1 MLNSSLN
8 DLNYDTSFATGNLST
23 LDDHDR
29 SINIQQQLHW
39 AAAVLQ
45 LIQLYY
51 TPVLVILGSI
61 GNIISVFVFFNT
73 KLRKQSSSYYL
84 AALAISDTGFL
95 ITQFISWLN
104 LVDLPLFKKSGYC
117 QMTIYTSHKKV
128 KDCLTMTGEITL
140 RSEVLP
146 VGGINEKILAAKRVG
161 MKEIILSSKNKKDV
175 QAIKAIYRENLIFHY
190 VDSVDQVYQL
200 ALQENKIANAK
211 FWDGNLAE
219 AITGQ

>member
-1 MLNSSLN
+1 MLENCKILSSLSHRTQDRYRTEVLWTMLNSSLN

-117 QMTIYTSHKKV
+117 QMTIYTSHV
-128 KDCLTMTGEITL
+128 
-140 RSEVLP
+140 
-146 VGGINEKILAAKRVG
+146 
-161 MKEIILSSKNKKDV
+161 SKN
-175 QAIKAIYRENLIFHY
+175 IFSKLRLY
-190 VDSVDQVYQL
+190 VDR
-200 ALQENKIANAK
+200 
-211 FWDGNLAE
+211 
-219 AITGQ
+219 